1 VSDLTLT
8 TTDRAD
14 IAEHADAIRRLA
26 SRSGQDIIE
35 IGQHLI
41 AVKER
46 IGRGKFDAFVADEF
60 GWSRTTAYQFIQ
72 VAESFGNRPEFGRLG
87 PSVLYALASGDVPE
101 EVRERFL
108 AQANAGDPV
117 RLADVRNATTAT
129 IVPARVVMTR
139 RDGSQF
145 EVDETGLMEV
155 ADMLADMETGEIVED
170 MPEIIGASQ
179 AQALKIKSK
188 LDAMPP
194 EQRTATIHQIRAN
207 EPGVLE
213 ELVDLPPLPSGPSAH
228 ERAAVLRA
236 GTKWRTA
243 IDDIRMR
250 VNSVRDHGGI
260 RETTKT
266 WTPQGR
272 AGLLEEVDRLIDQLT
287 VIRDELED
295 FIHVA

>member
-1 VSDLTLT
+1 MSDLALT
-8 TTDRAD
+8 PTDRAD
-14 IAEHADAIRRLA
+14 IAEHADAIKRLA

-41 AVKER
+41 AVKNR
-46 IGRGKFDAFVADEF
+46 IGHGNFGSWLDDTF
-60 GWSRTTAYQFIQ
+60 GWSADTAQRFMA
-72 VAESFGNRPEFGRLG
+72 VTRAFGEIPHGAVFEAKA
-87 PSVLYALASGDVPE
+87 LYALASGDIPE
-101 EVRERFL
+101 EVRQQFI
-108 AQANAGDPV
+108 AQAEAGEPV
-117 RLADVRNATTAT
+117 RYRDVRDAVKAATPT
-129 IVPARVVMTR
+129 PMSN
-139 RDGSQF
+139 G
-145 EVDETGLMEV
+145 
-155 ADMLADMETGEIVED
+155 MLAVVDLETGEIVED

-194 EQRTATIHQIRAN
+194 EQRIATIHQIRAN

-213 ELVDLPPLPSGPSAH
+213 GLVDLPPLPSGPSAH
-228 ERAAVLRA
+228 ERAAVLRS
-236 GTKWRTA
+236 GTKWISA
-243 IDDIRMR
+243 IDEIRMR